1 MNIDTRKLA
10 FIQRF
15 VQLKDE
21 NTLKKFEQLLELEDQ
36 YFQPMS
42 EEEYQGHVREGMED
56 YKSGRVTGHEDFQKE
71 IKSWK

>member
-1 MNIDTRKLA
+1 MNLDTRKLA

-15 VQLKDE
+15 AQLKDE

-36 YFQPMS
+36 HFKPMS
-42 EEEYQGHVREGMED
+42 EQEYRSHVQEGMED
-56 YKSGRVTGHEDFQKE
+56 YKSGKVTSNEDFQKE

>member
-15 VQLKDE
+15 AQLKDE
-21 NTLKKFEQLLELEDQ
+21 NTLKKFEQLLELEGQ
-36 YFQPMS
+36 HFQPMS
-42 EEEYQGHVREGMED
+42 VEEYQGHVREGMED
-56 YKSGRVTGHEDFQKE
+56 YKSGRVTNHEDFQKE

>member
-15 VQLKDE
+15 AQLKDE
-21 NTLKKFEQLLELEDQ
+21 NILKKFEQLFELEGQ
-36 YFQPMS
+36 HLQPMS
-42 EEEYQGHVREGMED
+42 EEEYQSHVREGMEN
-56 YKSGRVTGHEDFQKE
+56 YKSGRVTNHEDFQKE